1 MNGWT
6 LFAWQGIRLKVPA
19 DWEMGGAD
27 GDARNGHCRL
37 DDADYARLDI
47 RWQPGRSSST
57 ASSVATAYIRKARL
71 DRREV
76 QLRRDVRLVSV
87 PGMDTEFFL
96 VKGERDSM
104 HMAACCSVC
113 GRVALLRA
121 VYDPDEKFRPVLQE
135 MFASWCDHP
144 VEGRVP
150 WAAYNFRFDMPE
162 AWRLFDHT
170 VRAGRL
176 QFEFRARNRIAH
188 TVRSSL
194 ADIWLKK
201 KGLRDWVQADKVLGP
216 DKLKAEFAEAEW
228 QGHPALLWTSRER
241 RSLRRWL
248 LRGRLIR
255 GLAWH
260 CPEANSLVAV
270 RWQGPDAVA
279 QEADDLAGTVRCH
292 EDGER
297 SF

>member
-1 MNGWT
+1 MSSWT

-19 DWEMGGAD
+19 DWEMGAAD
-27 GDARNGHCRL
+27 GDARSGHCRL
-37 DDADYARLDI
+37 DDAEYARLDI
-47 RWQPGRSSST
+47 RWQLGRSSST
-57 ASSVATAYIRKARL
+57 ARSVAEAYIRKAKLNQR
-71 DRREV
+71 DV

-104 HMAACCSVC
+104 HMAACCSTC

-121 VYDPDEKFRPVLQE
+121 VYDPEEKFKPVLQE

-150 WAAYNFRFDMPE
+150 WAAYGFRFDMPE
-162 AWRLFDHT
+162 AWRLFDHA

-188 TVRSSL
+188 IVRSSL

-201 KGLRDWVQADKVLGP
+201 KSLRDWIEADKIIGP
-216 DKLKAEFAEAEW
+216 GGLKTEYAEKEW
-228 QGHPALLWTSRER
+228 LGHPALGWTSRER
-241 RSLRRWL
+241 RSVRRWL

-270 RWQGPDAVA
+270 RWLGPDSAE
-279 QEADDLAGTVRCH
+279 QEAGDVVRAVQCH
-292 EDGER
+292 EGSEG
-297 SF
+297 